1 MNFLSINDFSREQ
14 IHRIYDIADD
24 LSRGRVSVTLKENTT
39 LALLFQKPSTR
50 TRLSFEVAM
59 AKLGGRCIYIDASS
73 SQMSRGES
81 ISDTA
86 KVMSLYVN
94 LIAAR
99 MFRQSDLVQFA
110 DESSVPV
117 INALTDLEHP
127 TQALADIY
135 TLSIMKNLKGLRIAF
150 VGDIAQNTANSL
162 MLAATK
168 MGVEVALVG
177 PEGYQPRTEFLNKAR
192 EYGVVDV
199 FDNMATGLANVDAIY
214 TDTFVSMGNEGEAE
228 ERRKMFA
235 KYQVNEKA
243 LSYAKSDVVVM
254 HPLPAFRG
262 EEITAEVIDGP
273 KSIVWDQ
280 AKSKMLL
287 SQAIIMYLSEKN
299 MM

>member
-1 MNFLSINDFSREQ
+1 MNFLSINDLSREQ

-59 AKLGGRCIYIDASS
+59 AKLGGRCIYIDAST
-73 SQMSRGES
+73 SQISRGES
-81 ISDTA
+81 LADTA

-110 DESSVPV
+110 EESSVPV

-127 TQALADIY
+127 TQALSDIY
-135 TLSIMKNLKGLRIAF
+135 TLSILKNIKGLRIAF

-177 PEGYQPRTEFLNKAR
+177 PAGYQPRTEFLNKAR

-199 FDNMATGLANVDAIY
+199 FDNMATGLAGADAIY
-214 TDTFVSMGNEGEAE
+214 TDTFVSMGNEKEAD
-228 ERRKMFA
+228 ERKKMFA
-235 KYQVNEKA
+235 KYQVNDKA
-243 LSYAKSDVVVM
+243 LSYAKKDAVVM

-280 AKSKMLL
+280 AKSKMLI
-287 SQAIIMYLSEKN
+287 SQALIMYLSEKN
-299 MM
+299 LM